1 MRVLLLAVVVIFALA
16 APTRADVEDGLAAAA
31 RGDYAT
37 ALKEWLPLAKQ
48 GNADA
53 QYNLGKLYWRGLGV
67 PKDDV
72 EAVKWYHRSAEQG
85 HPEAQVILG
94 RLYFAGAGVPQ
105 HYGEA
110 MKWLRKAAE
119 QGHPEAQFELGLK
132 YENGHG
138 TEMDLV
144 QAHMW
149 YNLSVALGGEGAAIQ
164 RHALAKKMTPA
175 QVAKAQRLA
184 REWWAR
190 YDKAD

>member
-67 PKDDV
+67 PKDYV
-72 EAVKWYHRSAEQG
+72 EAVKWYHRS
-85 HPEAQVILG
+85 
-94 RLYFAGAGVPQ
+94 
-105 HYGEA
+105 
-110 MKWLRKAAE
+110 AE